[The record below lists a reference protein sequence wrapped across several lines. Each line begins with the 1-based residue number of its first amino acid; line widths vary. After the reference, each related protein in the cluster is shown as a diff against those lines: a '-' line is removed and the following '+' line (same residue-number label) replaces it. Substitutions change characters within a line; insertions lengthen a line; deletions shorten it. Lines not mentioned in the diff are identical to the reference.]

1 MRFKDLE
8 LVAVGLVVFSVYV
21 VVDDWLPSV
30 SLLVLWLCIKLVS
43 THDHLFALPLALTFQ
58 WSQVTLGVFY
68 LGLTG
73 RTVPAIE
80 QSDYRP
86 MVLIGLGCCLAIAAG
101 IRVGFLARKPP
112 DPRQKRPDYAF
123 AFGPLVIVYIAS
135 IFIEGSL
142 ITIAPYYPTF
152 RQIIVTL
159 DTARLGIL
167 FLILRR
173 LCGGSNPQWG
183 LLGLVVSIE
192 VVMGITGFFAGFREP
207 VVLAVL
213 AVLEIF
219 NQKNSRHWIALGVAV
234 VGISLLG
241 LVWMGIRA
249 DYRKEY
255 VEVDQFQGSRNARVN
270 RVEDLTANF
279 FRNDPSNIWKTADA
293 LVDRMWTI
301 YYPALAIARV
311 PHEIPHTN
319 GAILGAA
326 LVHIVTPRVF
336 FPDKPM
342 LDSDSD
348 EVRKYS
354 NVRVAGREANT
365 SIAFGYSAEAY
376 IDFGLPW
383 MFLPVFG
390 FGVFIGAMYAL
401 FRSLIWHREL
411 FVAFGTV
418 AFWLSVYLFERSWAT
433 MLGTTMGF
441 MIYLGPPVVLIDRFL
456 MVRVAGDKTRE
467 DNPTLFDAP
476 IFRDHV

>member
-8 LVAVGLVVFSVYV
+8 LIGVGLIVLVVYLFT
-21 VVDDWLPSV
+21 DDWLVPLA
-30 SLLVLWLCIKLVS
+30 LLVLWLGIRLVS
-43 THDHLFALPLALTFQ
+43 THDRLFALPMALTFQ
-58 WSQVTLGVFY
+58 WSQVTLGVLY
-68 LGLTG
+68 LGFTG
-73 RTVPAIE
+73 RAVPAIE

-86 MVLIGLGCCLAIAAG
+86 MVLIGLGCVMALALG
-101 IRVGFLARKPP
+101 IRVGFMVRKPL
-112 DPRQKRPDYAF
+112 DPNQPRPEYAIP
-123 AFGPLVIVYIAS
+123 FGMLVIVYIAS

-142 ITIAPYYPTF
+142 ITIAPNYPTF

-159 DTARLGIL
+159 DTARLGLL
-167 FLILRR
+167 FLVLRR
-173 LCGGSNPQWG
+173 LCGGRHPQWG
-183 LLGLVVSIE
+183 LFGLVVSIE
-192 VVMGITGFFAGFREP
+192 VVMGITGFFAGFRDP

-219 NQKNSRHWIALGVAV
+219 DRKNTRHWIALGVAV
-234 VGISLLG
+234 AGISVLG
-241 LVWMGIRA
+241 LVWMGIRS

-255 VEVDQFQGSRNARVN
+255 VEMDQFQNSRSARVN
-270 RVEDLTANF
+270 RVEDLTSNF
-279 FRNDPSNIWKTADA
+279 FKNDPSNIWRTADA

-311 PHEIPHTN
+311 PSEVPYTD
-319 GAILGAA
+319 GSILGAA
-326 LVHIVTPRVF
+326 LIHIVTPRVF
-336 FPDKPM
+336 FPNKPM

-348 EVRKYS
+348 EVRKYA
-354 NVRVAGREANT
+354 NVRVAGREVNT

-383 MFLPVFG
+383 MFLPVFAFG
-390 FGVFIGAMYAL
+390 FFIGAMYAL

-441 MIYLGPPVVLIDRFL
+441 MVYLGPPVVLIDRLL
-456 MVRVAGDKTRE
+456 MVRVAGDKGRE
-467 DNPTLFDAP
+467 NIPTLFDAP